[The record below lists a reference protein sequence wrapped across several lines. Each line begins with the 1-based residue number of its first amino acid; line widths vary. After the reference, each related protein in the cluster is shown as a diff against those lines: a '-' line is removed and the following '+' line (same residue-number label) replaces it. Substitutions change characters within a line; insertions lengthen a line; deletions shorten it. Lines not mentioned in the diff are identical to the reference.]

1 MNWID
6 FIIKTGSVIGS
17 ISVITAF
24 VGKWLITFYK
34 KTVTEP
40 MQENS
45 KELQEGYTNAIN
57 ASIAPLTQSIELLNH
72 NLQESQQDR
81 ENIHGVLDEH
91 EYALIDHDKRI
102 SFLERKKGEVAHGI
116 NHE

>member
-1 MNWID
+1 MNWVD

-57 ASIAPLTQSIELLNH
+57 DSIAPLTQSIELLNH

-81 ENIHGVLDEH
+81 QAIHGVLEEH
-91 EYALIDHDKRI
+91 EGTLIDHDKRI
-102 SFLERKKGEVAHGI
+102 SFLERGKGVGVDGNNIE
-116 NHE
+116 

>member
-17 ISVITAF
+17 ISVIIAF

-57 ASIAPLTQSIELLNH
+57 ASITPLTHSIELLNH
-72 NLQESQQDR
+72 NLQESRQDR

-91 EYALIDHDKRI
+91 EDTLIDHDKRI
-102 SFLERKKGEVAHGI
+102 SFLEREKGEVTHGI

>member
-17 ISVITAF
+17 ISVILTF

-45 KELQEGYTNAIN
+45 KELQEGYTSAIN
-57 ASIAPLTQSIELLNH
+57 ESIAPLTQSIELLNH

-81 ENIHGVLDEH
+81 RAIHGVLEEH
-91 EYALIDHDKRI
+91 EGTLIDHDKRI
-102 SFLERKKGEVAHGI
+102 SFLEREKGEVAHG
-116 NHE
+116 NNNE